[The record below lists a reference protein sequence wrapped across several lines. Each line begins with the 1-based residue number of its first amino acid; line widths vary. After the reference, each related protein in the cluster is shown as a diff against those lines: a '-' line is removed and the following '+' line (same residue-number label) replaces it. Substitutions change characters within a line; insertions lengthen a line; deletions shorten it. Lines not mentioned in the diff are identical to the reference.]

1 MSSVPNVVVVGTQ
14 WGDEGKG
21 KIVDVLAKHVGVV
34 VRFQGGNNA
43 GHTLVVDG
51 EKIVL
56 HLVPSGILNPDTTCV
71 VGNGVVVDPK
81 VLLGELDQLSDRGH
95 QITPGRLVISSAAH
109 VILPHHRELDRL
121 RERAR
126 GKAAIGTTGKGIG
139 PAYEDKAARRGL
151 RFAEFIQP
159 EVFEERL
166 RALLIDKNR
175 MIVDWFGGDPVDV
188 DAVIKEYLPIAARIA
203 PFVDD
208 AVAILHDAVKDNEGI
223 LFEGAQGTFLDIDHG
238 TFPVV
243 TSSNTVAGAAC
254 AGSGIGPRHIDEVVG
269 IVKAYTTRVGSG
281 PFPTED
287 EGEVGQRLREIG
299 GEFGATTGR
308 PRRCG
313 WFDAVLVRHASMV
326 NGLSQLALTKLDVLS
341 GLDELKICTA
351 YKGMDRFPS
360 DAPSMSRAVPVYE
373 TLPGWS
379 EDISACTSKEEL
391 PENCKRYI
399 ARIEEL
405 IGLKVGLLSLGPAR
419 KSTILLD
426 PLFTRESVA

>member
-1 MSSVPNVVVVGTQ
+1 MSFVPNVVVVGTQ

-21 KIVDVLAKHVGVV
+21 KIVDVLARHVGVV

-51 EKIVL
+51 ETIVL
-56 HLVPSGILNPDTTCV
+56 HLVPSGILNASTTCV

-81 VLLGELDQLSDRGH
+81 VLLGELDQLAERGH
-95 QITPGRLVISSAAH
+95 FIAPGRLVVSSAAH
-109 VILPHHRELDRL
+109 VILPHHRALDQL
-121 RERAR
+121 REKAR
-126 GKAAIGTTGKGIG
+126 GKSAIGTTGKGIG
-139 PAYEDKAARRGL
+139 PAYEDKAARRGI

-159 EVFEERL
+159 KVFEERIRDL
-166 RALLIDKNR
+166 MVDKNR
-175 MIVDWFGGDPVDV
+175 MIVDWFGGESIDV
-188 DAVIKEYLPIAARIA
+188 EAVLQEYLPIAERIR

-208 AVAILHDAVKDNEGI
+208 AVALLHKAVKDNVGI

-238 TFPVV
+238 TFPYV

-269 IVKAYTTRVGSG
+269 IVKAYTTRVGAG

-287 EGEVGQRLREIG
+287 TGEVGERLRDVG
-299 GEFGATTGR
+299 GEYGATTGR

-341 GLDELKICTA
+341 GLDELLICTE
-351 YKGMDRFPS
+351 YKGLESFPS

-373 TLPGWS
+373 SMPGWS
-379 EDISACTSKEEL
+379 EDISGCTALDQLPQACL
-391 PENCKRYI
+391 NYI

-405 IGLKVGLLSLGPAR
+405 VGVKVGLLSVGPAR
-419 KSTILLD
+419 KETILID
-426 PLFTRESVA
+426 PLFKR

>member
-1 MSSVPNVVVVGTQ
+1 MKQVPNVVVVGTQ

-56 HLVPSGILNPDTTCV
+56 HLVPSGILNASTTCV

-81 VLLGELDQLSDRGH
+81 VLLGELSQLAERGYA
-95 QITPGRLVISSAAH
+95 IAPGRLVISSSAH
-109 VILPHHRELDRL
+109 VILPHHRALDQMREL
-121 RERAR
+121 AR
-126 GKAAIGTTGKGIG
+126 GKGAIGTTGKGIG
-139 PAYEDKAARRGL
+139 PAYEDKAARRGI

-166 RALLIDKNR
+166 RAILVEKNR
-175 MIVDWFGGDPVDV
+175 MIVEWFGGEAIDV
-188 DAVIKEYLPIAARIA
+188 EAVLQEYLPIADKIR
-203 PFVDD
+203 PFIDD
-208 AVAILHDAVKDNEGI
+208 AVALLHDAVRTNVGI

-238 TFPVV
+238 TFPFV

-287 EGEVGQRLREIG
+287 EGEAGQRLRDVGAEY
-299 GEFGATTGR
+299 GATTGR

-313 WFDAVLVRHASMV
+313 WFDAVLVSHAAMV

-341 GLDELKICTA
+341 GLDELFICTG
-351 YKGMDRFPS
+351 YKGMTRFPS
-360 DAPSMSRAVPVYE
+360 DAPSMAKAEPIYE
-373 TLPGWS
+373 SMPGWK
-379 EDISACTSKEEL
+379 EDISGCTSREEL
-391 PENCKRYI
+391 PQACLDYV

-405 IGLKVGLLSLGPAR
+405 VGVNVGLLSVGAAR
-419 KSTILLD
+419 KATILID
-426 PLFTRESVA
+426 PLFRR

>member
-1 MSSVPNVVVVGTQ
+1 MKQVPNVVVVGTQ

-56 HLVPSGILNPDTTCV
+56 HLVPSGILNAGTTCV

-81 VLLGELDQLSDRGH
+81 VLLGELSQLAERGYA
-95 QITPGRLVISSAAH
+95 IAPGRLVISSAAH
-109 VILPHHRELDRL
+109 VILPHHRALDQMREL
-121 RERAR
+121 AR
-126 GKAAIGTTGKGIG
+126 GKGAIGTTGKGIG
-139 PAYEDKAARRGL
+139 PAYEDKAARRGI

-166 RALLIDKNR
+166 RAILVEKNR
-175 MIVDWFGGDPVDV
+175 MIVDWFGGEAIDV
-188 DAVIKEYLPIAARIA
+188 EAVLQEYLPIADKIR
-203 PFVDD
+203 PFIDD
-208 AVAILHDAVKDNEGI
+208 AVALLHDAVRSNAGI

-238 TFPVV
+238 TFPFV

-287 EGEVGQRLREIG
+287 EGEVGQRLRDVGSEY
-299 GEFGATTGR
+299 GATTGR

-313 WFDAVLVRHASMV
+313 WFDAVLVGHAAMV

-341 GLDELKICTA
+341 GLDELLICTG
-351 YKGMDRFPS
+351 YKGMTRFPS
-360 DAPSMSRAVPVYE
+360 DAPSMSKAEPIYE
-373 TLPGWS
+373 SMPGWK
-379 EDISACTSKEEL
+379 EDISGCTSREEL
-391 PENCKRYI
+391 PQACLDYV

-405 IGLKVGLLSLGPAR
+405 VGVNVGLLSVGAAR
-419 KSTILLD
+419 KATILID
-426 PLFTRESVA
+426 PLFRR